1 VTERREHR
9 LGDVLR
15 EAREAKGVDLL
26 RVERDTKI
34 RERYLSALERGQ
46 YRELPG
52 SVYTKGFLRN
62 YGAYLGLDP
71 EYLIDLYRIETTTA
85 VERLRVPTP
94 PRPLAARRSR
104 AFVVTPGALVAA
116 ILTIGVGAFVAYLA
130 FEIINFARTPE
141 LRITQPPG
149 NVNGYTGDEIVIRGV
164 TAPNARVVVDSL
176 RENPQVTADEDG
188 LFEVVVGLVPGSNVV
203 RLTATD
209 PVTNRPSATEER
221 TIIVVSEVGE
231 SPSPGDVAARLEE
244 PEDGARVRRRVP
256 ISGTATAGAEVLVQ
270 ARLVE
275 EAEPSFQVVDA
286 AGAEVDL
293 SPRPPRDPEPL
304 ELAADESGAFEGT
317 LPLVPGTWELEV
329 SAGGG
334 DPIAR
339 TVTVTAG
346 SGLTGTIRVV
356 DGDSYLELEEDGRPV
371 QGVSR
376 SIMSDGDRIGFEA
389 DDELRIRAGN
399 AAAIRLTVNG
409 VNLGA
414 MGGRGAVVE
423 WRIMPRGR

>member
-1 VTERREHR
+1 VTDRREHR

-71 EYLIDLYRIETTTA
+71 EYLIDLYRIETTTT
-85 VERLRVPTP
+85 VERPRVPTP

-164 TAPNARVVVDSL
+164 TAPNARVVVDNL
-176 RENPQVTADEDG
+176 RENPQVTADVDG

-209 PVTNRPSATEER
+209 PVTNRQSATEER
-221 TIIVVSEVGE
+221 TILVVTEVGE
-231 SPSPGDVAARLEE
+231 SPSPGAVEARLDE

-256 ISGTATAGAEVLVQ
+256 ISGTATAGAEVLVRV
-270 ARLVE
+270 RLVE
-275 EAEPSFQVVDA
+275 EAEPSFRVVDA
-286 AGAEVDL
+286 AGAAVAL
-293 SPRPPRDPEPL
+293 SPRPPREPEPL

-334 DPIAR
+334 EPIVR

-346 SGLTGTIRVV
+346 GGLTGTIRVV

-371 QGVSR
+371 QGVSG
-376 SIMSDGDRIGFEA
+376 SIVSDGDRIGFEA

-399 AAAIRLTVNG
+399 AAAVRLTVNG
-409 VNLGA
+409 INLGA

-423 WRIMPRGR
+423 WRITPRGR